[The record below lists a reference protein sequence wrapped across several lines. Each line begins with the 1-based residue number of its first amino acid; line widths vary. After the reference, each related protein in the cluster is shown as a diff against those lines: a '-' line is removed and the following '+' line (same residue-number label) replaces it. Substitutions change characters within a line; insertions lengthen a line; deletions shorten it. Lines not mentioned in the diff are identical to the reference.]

1 MQQDLNTRFGNLAT
15 KLSSD
20 SSNYISQIIA
30 LTNRFEADS
39 ANVETALTNLN
50 LRVDTVNQD
59 LIDEILTQDSVNI
72 SLGSRITADSTNFES
87 RFGAVQQALQDSSF
101 SLRSQQQ
108 IANSQ
113 LQTQISAAYS
123 AIRADLG
130 DSLSTLN
137 SQLSTNLTDS
147 TNNTRAL
154 LAESTSQLRTE
165 LQTANSQQLA
175 ALSDTASNIRSEI
188 SLVYNTL
195 LYEDTLVRQALN
207 DSTIAIRSDYD
218 FKDEVDSTNLH
229 LTIIDSSNALKSQ
242 LKDTAST
249 LRSLIS
255 TSGSDDQNLTLTNKQ
270 LSIESGNSLDLRSLS
285 DSAISANID
294 SSAAIRASLSTLNF
308 RLTFPILLHN
318 YALPRYKTYQIQ
330 PQQ

>member
-154 LAESTSQLRTE
+154 LADSTSQLRTE

-175 ALSDTASNIRSEI
+175 ALSDTA
-188 SLVYNTL
+188 T
-195 LYEDTLVRQALN
+195 
-207 DSTIAIRSDYD
+207 
-218 FKDEVDSTNLH
+218 
-229 LTIIDSSNALKSQ
+229 
-242 LKDTAST
+242 
-249 LRSLIS
+249 
-255 TSGSDDQNLTLTNKQ
+255 
-270 LSIESGNSLDLRSLS
+270 
-285 DSAISANID
+285 
-294 SSAAIRASLSTLNF
+294 AIRADLVDSL
-308 RLTFPILLHN
+308 
-318 YALPRYKTYQIQ
+318 
-330 PQQ
+330 